1 MNRKILVD
9 TQNLTKH
16 FTLRSGLID
25 LRPQKLHAVERVN
38 LRIYTGETLA
48 LVGESGCGK
57 STLGRLILR
66 LTPPT
71 EGAIKIAGQ
80 DVMSLRGEEL
90 QRFRRRV
97 QIIFQDSGAALNPR
111 KTVYQILR
119 DPMLH
124 HSMAES
130 SEVSRQVSQLLEKV
144 GLSPARSYLNRNP
157 LEFSGGQRQRIG
169 IARAMSVEP
178 DLIVADEA
186 VSALDVSIR
195 GQILELMKAIQRERR
210 ISFLFITH
218 DLAVVRSIAHRV
230 AVMYLG
236 QIVETAPVEE
246 VFKEPL
252 HPYTQALL
260 KSTPIPNPREAR
272 MRERILLS
280 GELPSPITPPNGC
293 YFHTRCPFV
302 MEICKQNKT
311 EAISVSPDHS
321 VACHL
326 IK

>member
-1 MNRKILVD
+1 MNKKILVD

-16 FTLRSGLID
+16 FILRSGLID
-25 LRPQKLHAVERVN
+25 LRPQKLHAVEKVN
-38 LRIYTGETLA
+38 LRIYAGETLA

-57 STLGRLILR
+57 STLGRLVLR
-66 LTPPT
+66 LIPPT
-71 EGAIKIAGQ
+71 EGTIKIAGQ
-80 DVMSLRGEEL
+80 DVMSLKGEEL
-90 QRFRRRV
+90 RRFRRRV

-111 KTVYQILR
+111 KTIYQILR
-119 DPMLH
+119 DPMLYH
-124 HSMAES
+124 NMAES
-130 SEVSRQVSQLLEKV
+130 NEVSERVSQLLEKV
-144 GLSPARSYLNRNP
+144 GLSPARSYLDRNP

-195 GQILELMKAIQRERR
+195 GQILELMKAIQRERN
-210 ISFLFITH
+210 ISYLFITH

-246 VFKEPL
+246 IFKEPL

-272 MRERILLS
+272 KRERILLS
-280 GELPSPITPPNGC
+280 GELPSPITPPSGC
-293 YFHTRCPFV
+293 YFRTRCPFV
-302 MEICKQNKT
+302 MEICKQNKP
-311 EAISVSPDHS
+311 ESISVSPDHS